1 MITGDKKGAGTDAN
15 VSITIFGKS
24 GQTDKLPLKSK
35 SKNVFERNQSDIFTM
50 KAKCVGPM
58 TKIRI
63 EHDNSGAAAG
73 WYLERVSDKCPP
85 YTGSKYSQCLLF
97 DVVIKSTNY
106 H

>member
-1 MITGDKKGAGTDAN
+1 MFSVAEYEITVITGDKKGAGTDAN

-73 WYLERVSDKCPP
+73 WYLERVSDKCP
-85 YTGSKYSQCLLF
+85 TQEVNIHSVSFSL
-97 DVVIKSTNY
+97 
-106 H
+106 

>member
-35 SKNVFERNQSDIFTM
+35 SKNVFERNQSDIFTI

-73 WYLERVSDKCPP
+73 WYLERVSDKCP
-85 YTGSKYSQCLLF
+85 TQEINIHSVSFSL
-97 DVVIKSTNY
+97 
-106 H
+106 